1 MTYAHTLTERCGVA
15 VVLIAPLVLLT
26 GFALH
31 PWIGAGLPD
40 QSAVAAAAA
49 DHTTRWG
56 VAHLAIGAGS
66 GLLAVAFLA
75 AYLGLPALGRERR
88 AGRAIPLIVLGSALY
103 ALLPGMEMAPLAAAE
118 AGVDI
123 EAVAEEL
130 VPWFIPIHL
139 LGGLLFAV
147 GVVTFR
153 ASIADS
159 GILGTGPARIA
170 AGALLV
176 LAGSRLVPVTLVN
189 FYVQGLAGI
198 AALWPLAL
206 AMRNE
211 ASRGAAVSR
220 PLAETT
226 RPGESAM

>member
-1 MTYAHTLTERCGVA
+1 MTNADRLTGRCGVA
-15 VVLIAPLVLLT
+15 VVLIAPLVMLT

-56 VAHLAIGAGS
+56 IAHMAIGAGS

-75 AYLGLPALGRERR
+75 LHLGLPAVGRERR

-130 VPWFIPIHL
+130 VPWFIPIHVL
-139 LGGLLFAV
+139 SGLLFAV
-147 GVVTFR
+147 GVVTFW
-153 ASIADS
+153 AGIAES

-170 AGALLV
+170 VGALLV
-176 LAGSRLVPVTLVN
+176 LAVSRLVPVPLVN

-198 AALWPLAL
+198 VALWPLAL
-206 AMRNE
+206 AMRNDVG
-211 ASRGAAVSR
+211 RGAPVSR
-220 PLAETT
+220 SVTEA
-226 RPGESAM
+226 A

>member
-1 MTYAHTLTERCGVA
+1 MTNVHTPTERCAVA
-15 VVLIAPLVLLT
+15 VVMIAPLVLLT

-75 AYLGLPALGRERR
+75 VHLGLPAVGRERR
-88 AGRAIPLIVLGSALY
+88 AGRAIPLIVLGSAIY

-153 ASIADS
+153 AGITDS
-159 GILGTGPARIA
+159 GILGAGPARIA

-176 LAGSRLVPVTLVN
+176 LAVSRLVPVTLIN

-206 AMRNE
+206 AMRND
-211 ASRGAAVSR
+211 AARSAPVSR
-220 PLAETT
+220 SLAET
-226 RPGESAM
+226 A